1 MKEELMELIRNM
13 VADDEME
20 LTEDSEFVDDLG
32 LSSMEF
38 FNLISQVEG
47 QFHVKFTDREIQ
59 NLMEVSDHYPKYV
72 VTLDEYAGGNVNGIR
87 IIHMCDF
94 LLQEN
99 F

>member
-38 FNLISQVEG
+38 FNLINQVEG

-59 NLMEVSDHYPKYV
+59 NLETIGDMLE
-72 VTLDEYAGGNVNGIR
+72 
-87 IIHMCDF
+87 IID
-94 LLQEN
+94 
-99 F
+99 

>member
-47 QFHVKFTDREIQ
+47 QCHVKFTDREIQ
-59 NLMEVSDHYPKYV
+59 NLETIGDMLE
-72 VTLDEYAGGNVNGIR
+72 
-87 IIHMCDF
+87 IID
-94 LLQEN
+94 
-99 F
+99 

>member
-38 FNLISQVEG
+38 FNLISLVEG

-59 NLMEVSDHYPKYV
+59 NLETIGDMLE
-72 VTLDEYAGGNVNGIR
+72 
-87 IIHMCDF
+87 IID
-94 LLQEN
+94 
-99 F
+99 

>member
-47 QFHVKFTDREIQ
+47 QFHV
-59 NLMEVSDHYPKYV
+59 
-72 VTLDEYAGGNVNGIR
+72 
-87 IIHMCDF
+87 
-94 LLQEN
+94 
-99 F
+99 

>member
-38 FNLISQVEG
+38 FNLISQVER

-59 NLMEVSDHYPKYV
+59 NLETIGDMLE
-72 VTLDEYAGGNVNGIR
+72 
-87 IIHMCDF
+87 IID
-94 LLQEN
+94 
-99 F
+99 

>member
-47 QFHVKFTDREIQ
+47 QFHVKFADREIQ
-59 NLMEVSDHYPKYV
+59 NLETIGDMLE
-72 VTLDEYAGGNVNGIR
+72 
-87 IIHMCDF
+87 IIEE
-94 LLQEN
+94 Q
-99 F
+99 

>member
-32 LSSMEF
+32 LISMEF

-59 NLMEVSDHYPKYV
+59 NLETIGDMLE
-72 VTLDEYAGGNVNGIR
+72 
-87 IIHMCDF
+87 IIEE
-94 LLQEN
+94 Q
-99 F
+99 

>member
-38 FNLISQVEG
+38 FDLISQVRGTVSCEVYG
-47 QFHVKFTDREIQ
+47 QRDSESGNNWR
-59 NLMEVSDHYPKYV
+59 
-72 VTLDEYAGGNVNGIR
+72 YA
-87 IIHMCDF
+87 
-94 LLQEN
+94 
-99 F
+99 

>member
-38 FNLISQVEG
+38 LNLISQVE
-47 QFHVKFTDREIQ
+47 
-59 NLMEVSDHYPKYV
+59 
-72 VTLDEYAGGNVNGIR
+72 
-87 IIHMCDF
+87 
-94 LLQEN
+94 
-99 F
+99 

>member
-38 FNLISQVEG
+38 FNLISQVEE

-59 NLMEVSDHYPKYV
+59 NLETIGDMLE
-72 VTLDEYAGGNVNGIR
+72 
-87 IIHMCDF
+87 IIEE
-94 LLQEN
+94 Q
-99 F
+99 

>member
-1 MKEELMELIRNM
+1 
-13 VADDEME
+13 ME

-59 NLMEVSDHYPKYV
+59 NLETIGDMLE
-72 VTLDEYAGGNVNGIR
+72 
-87 IIHMCDF
+87 IIEE
-94 LLQEN
+94 Q
-99 F
+99 

>member
-38 FNLISQVEG
+38 FNLISRVEG

-59 NLMEVSDHYPKYV
+59 NLETIGDMLE
-72 VTLDEYAGGNVNGIR
+72 
-87 IIHMCDF
+87 IID
-94 LLQEN
+94 
-99 F
+99 

>member
-38 FNLISQVEG
+38 FNLISQVEV

-59 NLMEVSDHYPKYV
+59 NLETIGDMLE
-72 VTLDEYAGGNVNGIR
+72 
-87 IIHMCDF
+87 IID
-94 LLQEN
+94 
-99 F
+99 

>member
-47 QFHVKFTDREIQ
+47 QVHVKFTDREIQ
-59 NLMEVSDHYPKYV
+59 NLETIGDMLE
-72 VTLDEYAGGNVNGIR
+72 
-87 IIHMCDF
+87 IID
-94 LLQEN
+94 
-99 F
+99 